1 MRVAHVI
8 TRLILG
14 GAQEN
19 TIDSVAGLRTKP
31 ELTVSLLSGPTDGAE
46 GSLLSRVEALG
57 IPVTLIPDLVRP
69 IRPRRD
75 LLALNQLTAHF
86 RRDRPDLVH
95 THSGKAGILGR
106 LAARRA
112 GVPIVV
118 HTIHGPSFGPFQGR
132 VANGVFRL
140 AERRAGRL
148 TDHFVTVCDAMT
160 EQYLAAG
167 IGSPDRYTRIW
178 SGFDLSGFLATRT
191 ESTWRARLG
200 WTADD
205 LVIGSVAR
213 LSPLK
218 GHDDLLRLWPE
229 LLREFP
235 RAKLMLVGDGPL
247 RASLERR
254 VDDAGWGGRVRLV
267 GLVAPGEVPDC
278 LGAMDVL
285 VHLSRREGLAR
296 ALPQALAAGRPVV
309 AYDCDGAREICLDGE
324 TGFLVPPGDVGRAG
338 QRLAELARDPALR
351 ERFGRRGRELVRD
364 RFSLQRMVDDL
375 HALYLRL
382 DRERKQKD
390 RP

>member
-19 TIDSVAGLRTKP
+19 TIDSVAGLRAKP
-31 ELTVSLLSGPTDGAE
+31 GLTVSLLSGPTDGSE
-46 GSLLSRVEALG
+46 GSLLSRVDELG
-57 IPVTLIPDLVRP
+57 IPVDLIPDLVRP

-75 LLALNQLTAHF
+75 LRALNQLTDQF
-86 RRDRPDLVH
+86 RRSRPDLVH

-118 HTIHGPSFGPFQGR
+118 HTIHGPSFGPFQGCL
-132 VANGVFRL
+132 ANSLFRM

-148 TDHFVTVCDAMT
+148 TDHFVAVCDAMI

-167 IGSPDRYTRIW
+167 IGSPDCYSRIW
-178 SGFDLSGFLATRT
+178 SGFDLSGFLAARA
-191 ESTWRARLG
+191 ESPWRSRLG
-200 WTADD
+200 WASDD
-205 LVIGSVAR
+205 LVIGAIAR

-229 LLREFP
+229 LVRQCP

-254 VDDAGWGGRVRLV
+254 VADAGLAGQVRFV
-267 GLVAPGEVPDC
+267 GLVAPGEVPGC
-278 LGAMDVL
+278 LGAMDIL

-309 AYDCDGAREICLDGE
+309 AYDCDGAREICVEGE
-324 TGFLVPPGDVGRAG
+324 TGFLVPPGDVVRAG
-338 QRLAELARDPALR
+338 QRVAELCRDRALR
-351 ERFGRRGRELVRD
+351 ERFGARGTELVRD
-364 RFSLQRMVDDL
+364 RFTIRRMVDDL
-375 HALYLRL
+375 HTLYLRL
-382 DRERKQKD
+382 DRERKE
-390 RP
+390 RR

>member
-19 TIDSVAGLRTKP
+19 TIDSVAGLRTKA
-31 ELTVSLLSGPTDGAE
+31 ELTVSLLSGPTDGTE
-46 GSLLSRVEALG
+46 GSLLSRVEELE

-69 IRPRRD
+69 VSPRRD
-75 LLALNQLTAHF
+75 LRALLQLTDHF
-86 RRDRPDLVH
+86 RRNRPDLVH

-132 VANGVFRL
+132 WANGAFRL

-160 EQYLAAG
+160 EQYLAAD
-167 IGSPDRYTRIW
+167 IGTRERYTRIW
-178 SGFDLSGFLATRT
+178 SGFDLSGFLTDRPN
-191 ESTWRARLG
+191 STWRARLG
-200 WTADD
+200 WNADD

-218 GHDDLLRLWPE
+218 GHHDLLRLWPD

-235 RAKLMLVGDGPL
+235 RARLMLVGDGPL
-247 RASLERR
+247 RASLEHR
-254 VDDAGWGGRVRLV
+254 VADAGWGGQVRFV
-267 GLVAPGEVPDC
+267 GLVAPGEVPAC
-278 LGAMDVL
+278 LAAMDIL

-296 ALPQALAAGRPVV
+296 ALPQALAAGKPVV
-309 AYDCDGAREICLDGE
+309 AYDCDGAREICLEGE
-324 TGFLVPPGDVGRAG
+324 TGFLVPAGDVVRAG
-338 QRLAELARDPALR
+338 QRLAELGRDAALR
-351 ERFGRRGRELVRD
+351 QRFGNRGRELVRD
-364 RFSLQRMVDDL
+364 RFSIRRMVDDL

-382 DRERKQKD
+382 DRERKE
-390 RP
+390 RR